1 MNDNIIYVNNHDGE
15 ARLVGENYPNC
26 PAYRPYKL
34 VTAEEQMGIDEV
46 LQKLDELRCMYLGKP
61 YAMALGI
68 AINRIKKQLE
78 EQDGKDE
85 KPE

>member
-1 MNDNIIYVNNHDGE
+1 MTARQII
-15 ARLVGENYPNC
+15 ANC

-68 AINRIKKQLE
+68 AINRRKKQVE
-78 EQDGKDE
+78 EQDGKDD

>member
-1 MNDNIIYVNNHDGE
+1 MTARQII
-15 ARLVGENYPNC
+15 ANC

-68 AINRIKKQLE
+68 AINRIGKQLE
-78 EQDGKDE
+78 EHNGKDD

>member
-1 MNDNIIYVNNHDGE
+1 MAARKII
-15 ARLVGENYPNC
+15 ANC